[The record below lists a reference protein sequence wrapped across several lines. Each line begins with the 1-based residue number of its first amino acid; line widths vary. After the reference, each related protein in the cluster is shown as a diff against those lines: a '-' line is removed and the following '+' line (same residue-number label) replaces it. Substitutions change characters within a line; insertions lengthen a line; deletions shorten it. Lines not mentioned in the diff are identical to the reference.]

1 MTSKKVP
8 VSVAIIVATYNKPDY
23 LRATL
28 KQLARQTT
36 LPDEI
41 IIADDGSDERT
52 ARVIDDFRSEHPELK
67 VHHSWHE
74 DEGFNKCGA
83 LNKAITASSSDYIL
97 FLDDDCPCPAH
108 FVDEHLRR
116 AKPGSFTVGSSI
128 RLGQGISEQVLEKG
142 DIAFFLAFPSLRKLH
157 HLEVDETTS
166 TRKLILRVLLSGHF
180 LGRVLDRLYLV
191 PGVFRGGNSGAWR
204 GDLVQINGFNEDLK
218 WGHEDKEIGIRL
230 KNLGLK
236 LKQVRYSAANFHLYH
251 GRPYADQKLR
261 LEQNLHCRSVRK
273 SGQFTCSNGLIKR

>member
-1 MTSKKVP
+1 MIANQVP

-36 LPDEI
+36 LPNEI

-128 RLGQGISEQVLEKG
+128 QLNRDISEKILAKG
-142 DIAFFLAFPSLRKLH
+142 DIAFFFALPPLRKLQ
-157 HLEVDETTS
+157 HLGVGEAKS
-166 TRKLILRVLLSGHF
+166 TRKFIVRTLLSGRL
-180 LGRVLDRLYLV
+180 LGRLLDRLYLL
-191 PGVFRGGNSGAWR
+191 PGVFRGGNAGAWR
-204 GDLVQINGFNEDLK
+204 RDLVQINGFNEDLK

-230 KNLGLK
+230 QNLGLK

-251 GRPYADQKLR
+251 SRPYADQDLR
-261 LEQNLHCRSVRK
+261 LEQNLYCRSVRK
-273 SGQFTCSNGLIKR
+273 SGQFACSNGLTKS